1 MIAIL
6 TQIFKGNGPETAADF
21 GTAVDIGPAV
31 AKLSVKPDDDLETG
45 KLIKEF
51 DSFDDMD
58 PHIKHILSKVSLAKG
73 SILETDLEKAR

>member
-1 MIAIL
+1 MIWIFK
-6 TQIFKGNGPETAADF
+6 QIFQANDPGTTKDF

-51 DSFDDMD
+51 DSFDGMD
-58 PHIKHILSKVSLAKG
+58 PHIKHILSKVSRAKG
-73 SILETDLEKAR
+73 SILEKDLKKAR